1 MRKLITHKR
10 TPYRADE
17 DTPPLWLLNTIPRAG
32 LPIKFGFRSYVVNA
46 VGKDITASDSLKIEK
61 TLRKRGFKVSMRRYD
76 FSARIE
82 APNDWVV
89 VVDYLLQNYK
99 LYRNPNGGGLQ
110 C

>member
-1 MRKLITHKR
+1 MRKPITHKR
-10 TPYRADE
+10 TPYRANE
-17 DTPPLWLLNTIPRAG
+17 NMPPAWLMHAIPRAG
-32 LPIKFGFRSYVVNA
+32 LPIRLGYRAYVVKA
-46 VGKDITASDSLKIEK
+46 DGKEISVSDSIKIEK
-61 TLRKRGFKVSMRRYD
+61 TLRQRGFKVSMRRYD